1 MKNEMSIE
9 VIVKENPK
17 LVQTKRVS
25 GWGDNAHSVNVT
37 GEIRKIT
44 ISSDGESEIGIRIE
58 EDGTITIT
66 DYSNRGYETFVPR
79 NLTLTPRRPWTK
91 D

>member
-1 MKNEMSIE
+1 MKNQMSIE

-17 LVQTKRVS
+17 LVQTKKAS
-25 GWGDNAHSVNVT
+25 GWGDNAHTVNVT

-44 ISSDGESEIGIRIE
+44 ISRDGESQIGIRIE
-58 EDGTITIT
+58 DDGTITIT
-66 DYSNRGYETFVPR
+66 DYSNRGYETSVPQ
-79 NLTLTPRRPWTK
+79 NLTLTPRRPWKK

>member
-17 LVQTKRVS
+17 LVQTKKAS
-25 GWGDNAHSVNVT
+25 GWGDNAHTVNVT

-44 ISSDGESEIGIRIE
+44 IIRDGESQKCIRLSDLQKE
-58 EDGTITIT
+58 FAKV
-66 DYSNRGYETFVPR
+66 NKR
-79 NLTLTPRRPWTK
+79 LA
-91 D
+91 